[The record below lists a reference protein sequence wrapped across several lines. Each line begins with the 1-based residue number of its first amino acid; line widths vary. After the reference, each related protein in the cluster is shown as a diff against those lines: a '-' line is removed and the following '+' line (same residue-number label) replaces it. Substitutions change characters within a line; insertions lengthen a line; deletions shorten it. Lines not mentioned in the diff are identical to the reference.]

1 MNAVV
6 NAYQQLDVIGQIAS
20 ASPKELITLLFSGA
34 NAKLSRAMGCIQH
47 DDYAG
52 KAEALS
58 SAMEIIEGLRQSL
71 DLEKGG
77 ELANNLDELYQYCV
91 RRLLRANIDH
101 DKSAVAEVASLL
113 KTVAEAWD
121 ALEPEVAEE

>member
-6 NAYQQLDVIGQIAS
+6 SAYQQLDVIGQIAN
-20 ASPKELITLLFSGA
+20 ASPKELISLLFSGA
-34 NAKLSRAMGCIQH
+34 NAKLSRAMGCIRH
-47 DDYAG
+47 DDFVG

-77 ELANNLDELYQYCV
+77 ELAGNLNELYQYCV

-101 DKSAVAEVASLL
+101 DESAVAEVASLL
-113 KTVAEAWD
+113 KTVADAWD
-121 ALEPEVAEE
+121 ALEPEVAE